1 MLILVINPGSTS
13 TKIGVFEDEKQLF
26 ETVLRHTA
34 DELVVFKQVTDQYE
48 FRREK
53 IINALR
59 EKGIALEDLDV
70 IACRGGATKKF
81 VQGGTYL
88 VTDQMCEEHKTNHI
102 QHPASLA
109 AIIGKE
115 LADKLGIEAYITDSP
130 LVCEVS
136 ELATVSGLKGI
147 KRQPIFHALNSKAM
161 ARSYAKENGKTY
173 QDVNVIVCHMGGGIT
188 VSCHEK
194 GVVVDSTDALSG
206 EGPLTPERTGSLPLT
221 DIVKMCFSGEYT
233 QAQMKKTIQGEGGIY
248 SYLKTVDLREVET
261 MAKEGNKEA
270 KLLLDAMIYQTSKFI
285 GAMAAVVSGK
295 IDAVIL
301 TGGIAYS
308 EYVVDELSKRCRFIG
323 EVKVYPGE
331 KELEALA
338 LGVLRVKNGEEQVK
352 TYA

>member
-13 TKIGVFEDEKQLF
+13 TKIGVFEDENQLF
-26 ETVLRHTA
+26 ETVIRHSA

-48 FRREK
+48 FRKEK
-53 IINALR
+53 IINALQ
-59 EKGIALEDLDV
+59 EKGIALEDIDV
-70 IACRGGATKKF
+70 IACRGGATKRF

-88 VTDQMCEEHKTNHI
+88 VTDQMCEEHRTNHI

-115 LADKLGIEAYITDSP
+115 LADRQGIEAYVTDSP

-136 ELATVSGLKGI
+136 ELAAVSGFKGI

-161 ARSYAKENGKTY
+161 ARLYAKENGKTY

-188 VSCHEK
+188 VSCHEN

-206 EGPLTPERTGSLPLT
+206 EGPMTPERTGTLPLT
-221 DIVKMCFSGEYT
+221 DIVKMCFGGEYT
-233 QAQMKKTIQGEGGIY
+233 PAQIKKIIQGEGGIY
-248 SYLKTVDLREVET
+248 SYLKTVDVKEVES
-261 MAKEGNKEA
+261 MINSGNKEA

-285 GAMAAVVSGK
+285 ASMAAVTSGRV
-295 IDAVIL
+295 DAVIL

-308 EYVVDELSKRCRFIG
+308 KYVADEISARCRFIG

-338 LGVLRVKNGEEQVK
+338 LGVLRVKNGEEEVK